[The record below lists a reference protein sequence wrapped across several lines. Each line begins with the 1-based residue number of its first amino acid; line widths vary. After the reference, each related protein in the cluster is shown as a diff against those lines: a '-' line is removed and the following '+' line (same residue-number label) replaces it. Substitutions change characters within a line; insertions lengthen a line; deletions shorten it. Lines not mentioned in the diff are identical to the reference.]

1 MNKYIYDTLELMK
14 KWGTK
19 RSIQYLLPSTSTFV
33 AIILLGVL
41 IFTFPENEWSQ
52 FNRESAGKLIATSS
66 TPTESPQEQ
75 TPVVPPATVT
85 VTETPQ
91 QQPSQAD
98 TTYGETL
105 RTSTQNT
112 QLSTGTVY
120 NDNNNYS
127 NHNENNTRKY
137 TEPYLPER
145 TSTDNQRW
153 GEHNESTISDT
164 TSNTES
170 SVPHTEDYDNGNSI
184 TVNTAPSRIQQQ

>member
-1 MNKYIYDTLELMK
+1 MNKYIYDTLKLMK

-33 AIILLGVL
+33 TIILLGVL

-52 FNRESAGKLIATSS
+52 FNRESAGKLITTSS
-66 TPTESPQEQ
+66 TPSELPEEKP
-75 TPVVPPATVT
+75 PVVPPATVT

-91 QQPSQAD
+91 QKPSQAD
-98 TTYGETL
+98 TTYGRTL

-112 QLSTGTVY
+112 QLSTEEMY
-120 NDNNNYS
+120 DNNYH
-127 NHNENNTRKY
+127 NHNENNTKGY
-137 TEPYLPER
+137 TESYLPER